1 MPASL
6 ESWEPVLQ
14 EVAARLIKRGQA
26 IASDIPFEHIGSSAV
41 PGLAGKG
48 FVDLLAAATP
58 ARIPSLVAALV
69 ASGWQRQREEWAFP
83 ATRPMLQACVKLR
96 DRVFHAHLHVLP
108 AGDPEIAELLG
119 FRDALRASP
128 ELCGRYI
135 ACKRRVL
142 DAGIT
147 HGPDYAEAKSE
158 FIKDAL
164 CQLGLGNSA
173 RNTFAQS
180 ADGSG

>member
-1 MPASL
+1 MKAVDLDLLPYVRVPASL
-6 ESWEPVLQ
+6 QSWEPVLQ
-14 EVAARLIKRGQA
+14 EVAARLLERGQA
-26 IASDIPFEHIGSSAV
+26 IASDISFEHIGSSAV

-48 FVDLLAAATP
+48 FVDLVAVATP
-58 ARIPSLVAALV
+58 ERMPSLVDALV

-83 ATRPMLQACVKLR
+83 ATRPMLQTCVKLR

-128 ELCGRYI
+128 EFCERYI

-158 FIKDAL
+158 FIKEAL
-164 CQLGLGNSA
+164 CQLGLGDS
-173 RNTFAQS
+173 
-180 ADGSG
+180 